1 MEQLN
6 LNYFSY
12 HNMVYDMMKWKK
24 RIYTS
29 DQNYLEEG
37 RRQKKEERRKTPGII
52 FVNINYIL
60 SNKIKIE
67 LFE

>member
-1 MEQLN
+1 
-6 LNYFSY
+6 
-12 HNMVYDMMKWKK
+12 MVYDMMKWKK
-24 RIYTS
+24 RIYSS

>member
-6 LNYFSY
+6 LNI
-12 HNMVYDMMKWKK
+12 NMVYDMMKWKK
-24 RIYTS
+24 RIYSS